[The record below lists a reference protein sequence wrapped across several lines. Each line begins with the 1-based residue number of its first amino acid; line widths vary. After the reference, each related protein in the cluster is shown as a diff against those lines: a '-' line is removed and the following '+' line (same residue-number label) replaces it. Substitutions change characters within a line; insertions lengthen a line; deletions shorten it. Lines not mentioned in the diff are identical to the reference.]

1 MKTNNNKK
9 ELILVILAFLV
20 LTAFGYFK
28 FIGCKSKKSDNSEIR
43 VTSDTITRISF
54 DSSVIDISHNDNSLI
69 KSDTIYLRD
78 TIAQNITVDTG
89 AIIKLYL
96 SCITSEYNY
105 RNDTM
110 YDLVITDSVCKGK
123 LENRKISLKILR
135 PDSVITITNNITRV
149 VYPLSFFAGLEISK
163 YEPVKIQGLL
173 TKKKLALTAGYG
185 FNRKELSIGVLYR
198 LSSHGKNN

>member
-9 ELILVILAFLV
+9 ELILTILAFLV
-20 LTAFGYFK
+20 LTLFGYFK
-28 FIGCKSKKSDNSEIR
+28 FIGCNNKKADNSEIR
-43 VTSDTITRISF
+43 VTSDTVTRISF
-54 DSSVIDISHNDNSLI
+54 DTSIIYIPHHQKSLT
-69 KSDTIYLRD
+69 KSDTIYFTD
-78 TIAQNITVDTG
+78 TIVQNITVDTG
-89 AIIKLYL
+89 AIVKLYL

-135 PDSVITITNNITRV
+135 PDSVITITNNITKA

-185 FNRKELSIGVLYR
+185 FNTKELSIGVLYR
-198 LSSHGKNN
+198 LSYHGKNN